1 MDWKMSKYIRQIN
14 LRVYLIMNLFET
26 LPHHKPFEI
35 MKNIILLISLL
46 ILSNS
51 LFSQS
56 SVVGEVREI
65 LTQKPLKSAYI
76 SFINIA
82 DSTKRSTIPTDSA
95 GKFTFSNIN
104 KGDYLLRASFIGFK
118 EYRQN
123 ITVSI
128 DSILIVP
135 TILLEENSQELNEV
149 KVIGQ
154 VAATIQKVDTLQF
167 NAKAFKV
174 NPDAMASDL
183 LEKLPGAVMEN
194 GKLQVQGDEVKQV
207 MIDGKLFFGKDATA
221 ALKNI
226 PSEVIDKIQVF
237 DQLSEQSQL
246 SGLDDGNTT
255 KTVNITTRPD
265 MRNGVFGRNTL
276 GFGTNDT
283 YKFNSSINR
292 FKGSSRFTVLLQSNN
307 INEQN
312 FSSEDLLGVA
322 SGSAQTRRGGG
333 GNRGGGGGGTDNSG
347 NFLVNN
353 QPGYNTTNALGINY
367 SNEWGKNLKFQGSYF
382 LNQANNSTVESIFQ
396 QYIQTTTTG
405 QTYTETSNS
414 STKSLN
420 HRAYFRL
427 EYKIDEKNSLVMTP
441 NLSIQNTDVNSNY
454 DGVTDLKGVKLN
466 DVSNKSVST
475 NQAVSFSNNIL
486 FRHRF
491 AKIGRALTFNVSTTF
506 SNREAD
512 RLLKSV
518 NNFYGTRPSSKILN
532 QDAITNADGWGLN
545 SSLYYSEPIGKRS
558 SVFLSTSFGYNENQ
572 SEKYAYN
579 FSDSEQIYNRLDT
592 LLSNVFNSDYYNYR
606 IGTGFRR
613 MSKELQLSAEVRYQ
627 NANLINEQIFPK
639 IYNLDRSFN
648 NILPSFS
655 IRYNIDGNA
664 KSLRFN
670 YQTQTQQPSITQLQE
685 VVNNNNPLRLSTGNS
700 ALSQEYQHQ
709 FSFRYTST
717 SKTNFSNFVALMSGN
732 VVMANITNSNFIAS
746 KDTVIDKNIILK
758 TGSQLTRPVNLDG
771 QYSMRGFL
779 SYGFPL
785 KFIKSNIN
793 SNLTA
798 NFSRTPGLNN
808 NILNYGDAQR
818 YSFGLVLSSNISTNL
833 DFTISSNSN
842 FSSFQNATFPS
853 LNNEY
858 FNQNL
863 KIRLNVIIGNGFV
876 FNTDATY
883 YSYSGLS
890 SSFNQKYTLW
900 NMAIAKKIFKNQT
913 GEIRLS
919 VFDLLKQNTS
929 IQRNITTNYI
939 EDVQSNVLQQYFML
953 SFGYNLRKYWKG

>member
-1 MDWKMSKYIRQIN
+1 
-14 LRVYLIMNLFET
+14 
-26 LPHHKPFEI
+26 
-35 MKNIILLISLL
+35 MKKIILLITLL
-46 ILSNS
+46 TLSNS

-56 SVVGEVREI
+56 SIVGEVREI
-65 LTQKPLKSAYI
+65 LTQKTLKSAYVSLI
-76 SFINIA
+76 DRT
-82 DSTKRSTIPTDSA
+82 DSTKRKTVPTNNF
-95 GKFTFSNIN
+95 GKFKFSGIN
-104 KGDYLLRASFIGFK
+104 KGDYSLRVSFIGFQ

-123 ITVSI
+123 IAVSTDSTVI
-128 DSILIVP
+128 IP
-135 TILLEENSQELNEV
+135 TILLEQNSKELNEV
-149 KVIGQ
+149 KVVGQ

-167 NAKAFKV
+167 NAKAYKV
-174 NPDAMASDL
+174 NPDANANEL
-183 LEKLPGAVMEN
+183 LEKLPGAMMEN
-194 GKLQVQGDEVKQV
+194 GKLQIQGDEVKQV

-255 KTVNITTRPD
+255 KTVNITTRPE
-265 MRNGVFGRNTL
+265 MRNGIFGRNSL
-276 GFGTNDT
+276 GFGTNDA

-292 FKGSSRFTVLLQSNN
+292 FKGNSRFTVLLQSNN

-312 FSSEDLLGVA
+312 FSSEDLIGVS
-322 SGSAQTRRGGG
+322 SGTVQTRRGGGGGGG
-333 GNRGGGGGGTDNSG
+333 GNRGGGGPQGGGTDNSG

-353 QPGYNTTNALGINY
+353 QPGYNKTNALGLNY

-382 LNQANNSTVESIFQ
+382 LNQANNSTLENTFQ
-396 QYIQTTTTG
+396 QYIQTTNTG
-405 QTYTETSNS
+405 QTYNETSNS

-427 EYKIDEKNSLVMTP
+427 EYKIDEKNSLIMTP

-454 DGVTDLKGVKLN
+454 NGLTNLKDVQLN
-466 DVSNKSVST
+466 DVANKSVNT
-475 NQAVSFSNNIL
+475 NQAINFSNNLL

-491 AKIGRALTFNVSTTF
+491 GKIGRALTFNVTTNF
-506 SNREAD
+506 SNREAE
-512 RLLKSV
+512 RLLNSV
-518 NNFYGTRPSSKILN
+518 NNFYGTRPSLRILN
-532 QDAITNADGWGLN
+532 QDAITNANGWGLN
-545 SSLYYSEPIGKRS
+545 TSLYYSEPVGKRNF
-558 SVFLSTSFGYNENQ
+558 VFLSTSFGYNENQ
-572 SEKYAYN
+572 SERYSYN

-613 MSKELQLSAEVRYQ
+613 LSKELQLSAEVRYQ
-627 NANLINEQIFPK
+627 NANLINEQVFPK
-639 IYNLDRSFN
+639 KYNLDRSFD

-655 IRYNIDGNA
+655 VRYNLDGKA
-664 KSLRFN
+664 KSFRFN

-700 ALSQEYQHQ
+700 SLSQEYQHQ
-709 FSFRYTST
+709 FSLRYTST
-717 SKTNFSNFVALMSGN
+717 SKSSFANFVALMSGN
-732 VVMANITNSNFIAS
+732 VVKGNITNSNFIAS
-746 KDTVIDKNIILK
+746 RDTIIDKNIVLK
-758 TGSQLTRPVNLDG
+758 TGSQFTRPVNLDG
-771 QYSMRGFL
+771 QYAVRGFL

-793 SNLTA
+793 SNFTT

-808 NILNYGDAQR
+808 NQLNYGDAQR
-818 YSFGLVLSSNISTNL
+818 YSFGLVLSSNISTNV

-842 FSSFQNATFPS
+842 FSSFQNTTFPS
-853 LNNEY
+853 LNNEF

-863 KIRLNVIIGNGFV
+863 KFRLNVIIGNGFV

-900 NMAIAKKIFKNQT
+900 NMAIAKKIFPKQT

-939 EDVQSNVLQQYFML
+939 EDTQSNVLQQYFML
-953 SFGYNLRKYWKG
+953 SFNYNLRKYWKG

>member
-1 MDWKMSKYIRQIN
+1 
-14 LRVYLIMNLFET
+14 
-26 LPHHKPFEI
+26 
-35 MKNIILLISLL
+35 MKKIGLLIFIT
-46 ILSNS
+46 ILFAQVR
-51 LFSQS
+51 LFSQTTIN
-56 SVVGEVREI
+56 GEIREKS
-65 LTQKPLKSAYI
+65 TQKILKSAYV
-76 SFINIA
+76 SLINLE
-82 DSTKRSTIPTDSA
+82 DSTKRKTAATGGD
-95 GKFTFSNIN
+95 GKFTFNAIIS
-104 KGDYLLRASFIGFK
+104 GSYSLRVSFLGYE

-123 ITVSI
+123 LVLG
-128 DSILIVP
+128 DSMLIIP
-135 TILLEENSQELNEV
+135 TIFLEENSKELNEV

-154 VAATIQKVDTLQF
+154 VAATIQKIDTLQF

-174 NPDAMASDL
+174 NPDAMASEL
-183 LEKLPGAVMEN
+183 LEKLPGAMMEN
-194 GKLQVQGDEVKQV
+194 GKLQIQGDEVKQV

-246 SGLDDGNTT
+246 SGLDDGNTI

-265 MRNGVFGRNTL
+265 MRNGVFGRNSL
-276 GFGTNDT
+276 GFGTNDS

-292 FKGSSRFTVLLQSNN
+292 FKGNSRFTVLLQSNN

-322 SGSAQTRRGGG
+322 SVSAQIRRG
-333 GNRGGGGGGTDNSG
+333 GNRGGGGGQQGGGGTDNSG

-353 QPGYNTTNALGINY
+353 QPGYNTTNALGLNY

-382 LNQANNSTVESIFQ
+382 LNQANNSTLENTFQ
-396 QYIQTTTTG
+396 QYIQTTNTG

-427 EYKIDEKNSLVMTP
+427 EYKIDDKNSLIMTP

-454 DGVTDLKGVKLN
+454 DGITDLKNVKLN
-466 DVSNKSVST
+466 DVSNRNISK
-475 NQAVSFSNNIL
+475 NQAVNFSNNLL

-491 AKIGRALTFNVSTTF
+491 GKIGRALTFNVSTNF

-518 NNFYGTRPSSKILN
+518 NNFYGTRPSLRMLN

-545 SSLYYSEPIGKRS
+545 TSLYYSEPIGKKN
-558 SVFLSTSFGYNENQ
+558 SVFVSTSFGYNENQ
-572 SEKYAYN
+572 SERYAYD
-579 FSDSEQIYNRLDT
+579 FSDAEQIYNRLDT
-592 LLSNVFNSDYYNYR
+592 LLSNVFNSDYYNYK

-613 MSKELQLSAEVRYQ
+613 MSKELQLSVEVRYQ
-627 NANLINEQIFPK
+627 NADLINEQIFPK
-639 IYNLDRSFN
+639 KYNLDRSFN

-655 IRYNIDGNA
+655 VRYNLNGKA
-664 KSLRFN
+664 KTLRFN

-685 VVNNNNPLRLSTGNS
+685 VVNNNNPLRLSTGNP
-700 ALSQEYQHQ
+700 ALLQEYQHQ
-709 FSFRYTST
+709 FSLRYTST
-717 SKTNFSNFVALMSGN
+717 SQTNFSNFVALMSGN
-732 VVMANITNSNFIAS
+732 VVRGNITNSNFIAS
-746 KDTVIDKNIILK
+746 KDTIIDQNIILK

-785 KFIKSNIN
+785 KFVKSNFN

-798 NFSRTPGLNN
+798 NFSRSPGLNN
-808 NILNYGDAQR
+808 SVLNYGDAQR

-842 FSSFQNATFPS
+842 FSSFQNTVFPN
-853 LNNEY
+853 LNNEF

-863 KIRLNVIIGNGFV
+863 KFRLNIIIGNGFV

-883 YSYSGLS
+883 YSFSGLTS
-890 SSFNQKYTLW
+890 TFNQKYTLW
-900 NMAIAKKIFKNQT
+900 NMAIAKKMFKNQS

-929 IQRNITTNYI
+929 IQRNITTNYV
-939 EDVQSNVLQQYFML
+939 EDVQSNVLQQYFMM
-953 SFGYNLRKYWKG
+953 SFNYNLKKYWKG

>member
-1 MDWKMSKYIRQIN
+1 
-14 LRVYLIMNLFET
+14 
-26 LPHHKPFEI
+26 
-35 MKNIILLISLL
+35 MKKILLLVNL
-46 ILSNS
+46 IIISNS
-51 LFSQS
+51 LFAQS
-56 SVVGEVREI
+56 TIVGEVREI
-65 LTQKPLKSAYI
+65 LTQKTLKSAYVSI
-76 SFINIA
+76 IDMA
-82 DSTKRSTIPTDSA
+82 DSSKRKTVPTDSI
-95 GKFTFSNIN
+95 GKFTFSGIN
-104 KGDYLLRASFIGFK
+104 NGNYSIRVSFLGFQ
-118 EYRQN
+118 ESRQN
-123 ITVSI
+123 LIISS
-128 DSILIVP
+128 DSTYNIS
-135 TILLEENSQELNEV
+135 TIFLEENSQQLNEV

-174 NPDAMASDL
+174 NPDANADEL
-183 LEKLPGAVMEN
+183 LEKLPGAIMDN
-194 GKLQVQGDEVKQV
+194 GKLQIQGDEVKQV

-246 SGLDDGNTT
+246 TGLDDGNTT

-265 MRNGVFGRNTL
+265 MRNGIFGRNSA
-276 GFGTNDT
+276 GIGTNDT
-283 YKFNSSINR
+283 YKVNASINR
-292 FKGSSRFTVLLQSNN
+292 FKGNSRFTALFQTNN
-307 INEQN
+307 INIQN

-333 GNRGGGGGGTDNSG
+333 SGNRGGGGQAGGGTDNSG

-353 QPGYNTTNALGINY
+353 QPGYNTTNALGLNY
-367 SNEWGKNLKFQGSYF
+367 SNEWGTKLKLQGSYF
-382 LNQANNSTVESIFQ
+382 LNQATNSIVENTFQ
-396 QYIQTTTTG
+396 QYIQSTNTG
-405 QTYTETSNS
+405 QTYTEGSNS
-414 STKSLN
+414 FSKSLN

-427 EYKIDEKNSLVMTP
+427 EYKIDDKNSLVMTP
-441 NLSIQNTDVNSNY
+441 NLSVQNTDLNSGY
-454 DGVTDLKGVKLN
+454 SGVTALKTQKLN
-466 DVSNKSVST
+466 DVVNDNIST
-475 NQAVSFSNNIL
+475 NYAINFSNNLL

-491 AKIGRALTFNVSTTF
+491 AKIGRSLTFNLTTTYN
-506 SNREAD
+506 NREAN

-518 NNFYGTRPSSKILN
+518 NNFYGATPSSKILN
-532 QDAITNADGWGLN
+532 QDAVTNANGWGITSN
-545 SSLYYSEPIGKRS
+545 LYYSEPLSRTS
-558 SVFLSTSFGYNENQ
+558 FVFVSTSFGYNENQ
-572 SEKYAYN
+572 SERYSYN
-579 FSDSEQIYNRLDT
+579 FSDSQQSYNRLDT

-606 IGTGFRR
+606 IGTGYRYN
-613 MSKELQLSAEVRYQ
+613 SKDLQISTEVRYQ
-627 NANLINEQIFPK
+627 NANLINEQIFPRK
-639 IYNLDRSFN
+639 YDLDRSFN

-655 IRYNIDGNA
+655 VRYNIGSKA

-670 YQTQTQQPSITQLQE
+670 YQTQTQQPSVNQLQE

-709 FSFRYTST
+709 FSLRYTST
-717 SKTNFSNFVALMSGN
+717 SLTNFSNFVALMSGN
-732 VVMANITNSNFIAS
+732 VVKANITNSNFIAS
-746 KDTVIDKNIILK
+746 KDTIINQNIVLK
-758 TGSQLTRPVNLDG
+758 TGSQLSRPVNLDG
-771 QYSMRGFL
+771 QYSVRGFL

-793 SNLTA
+793 SNFTA
-798 NFSRTPGLNN
+798 NFTRTPGLNN
-808 NILNYGDAQR
+808 NQLNYSDGQR
-818 YSFGLVLSSNISTNL
+818 YSFGLVLSSNISTKL

-842 FSSFQNATFPS
+842 FSSVQNTLSSS
-853 LNNEY
+853 LNNQY

-863 KIRLNVIIGNGFV
+863 KIRFNLIIGNGFI

-900 NMAIAKKIFKNQT
+900 NMAIAKKMFKNQS

-939 EDVQSNVLQQYFML
+939 EDTQSNVLQQYFML
-953 SFGYNLRKYWKG
+953 SFSYNLKKYWKG

>member
-1 MDWKMSKYIRQIN
+1 MKKIG
-14 LRVYLIMNLFET
+14 LLIFV
-26 LPHHKPFEI
+26 
-35 MKNIILLISLL
+35 ILLFAQAKV
-46 ILSNS
+46 
-51 LFSQS
+51 FSQTTIN
-56 SVVGEVREI
+56 GEIRERA
-65 LTQKPLKSAYI
+65 TQKILKSAYV
-76 SFINIA
+76 SLINSE
-82 DSTKRSTIPTDSA
+82 DSTKRKTVPTDGE
-95 GKFTFSNIN
+95 GKFTFSEIIAGN
-104 KGDYLLRASFIGFK
+104 YALRVSFLGYN

-123 ITVSI
+123 LTVG
-128 DSILIVP
+128 DSTLIIP
-135 TILLEENSQELNEV
+135 TIFLDENSKELNEV

-174 NPDAMASDL
+174 NPDAMANDL
-183 LEKLPGAVMEN
+183 LEKLPGAMMEN
-194 GKLQVQGDEVKQV
+194 GKLQIQGDEVKQV

-276 GFGTNDT
+276 GFGTNDS

-292 FKGSSRFTVLLQSNN
+292 FKGSSRFTILLQSNN
-307 INEQN
+307 VNEQN

-333 GNRGGGGGGTDNSG
+333 GNRGGGGGGGNDNSG

-353 QPGYNTTNALGINY
+353 QPGYNTTNALGLNY
-367 SNEWGKNLKFQGSYF
+367 SNEWGTKLKFQGSYF
-382 LNQANNSTVESIFQ
+382 LNQANNSTLENTFQ

-405 QTYTETSNS
+405 QTYMETSNS

-427 EYKIDEKNSLVMTP
+427 EYKTDEKNSLIMTP
-441 NLSIQNTDVNSNY
+441 NLSIQNTDVNSSY
-454 DGVTDLKGVKLN
+454 DGVTNLKSVKLN
-466 DVSNKSVST
+466 DVSNKSIST
-475 NQAVSFSNNIL
+475 NQAINFSNNIL

-491 AKIGRALTFNVSTTF
+491 SKVGRALTFNVSTSF
-506 SNREAD
+506 NNREAD

-518 NNFYGTRPSSKILN
+518 NNFYGTRPSSRILN

-558 SVFLSTSFGYNENQ
+558 SVFVSTSFGYNENQ
-572 SEKYAYN
+572 SERIAYN
-579 FSDSEQIYNRLDT
+579 FSDAEQTYNRLDT
-592 LLSNVFNSDYYNYR
+592 LLSNVFNSDYYNYK

-613 MSKELQLSAEVRYQ
+613 MTKELQISAEVRYQ
-627 NANLINEQIFPK
+627 NANLINEQIFPRK
-639 IYNLDRSFN
+639 YNLDRSFN
-648 NILPSFS
+648 NVLPSFS
-655 IRYNIDGNA
+655 VRYNLDGKA
-664 KSLRFN
+664 KTLRFN
-670 YQTQTQQPSITQLQE
+670 YQTQTQQPSISQLQE

-709 FSFRYTST
+709 FSLRYTST
-717 SKTNFSNFVALMSGN
+717 SQTNFSNFVALMSGN
-732 VVMANITNSNFIAS
+732 VVMANIISSNFIALR
-746 KDTVIDKNIILK
+746 DTIIDQNIILK

-793 SNLTA
+793 SNFTA

-808 NILNYGDAQR
+808 NVLNYGDAQR
-818 YSFGLVLSSNISTNL
+818 YSFGLVLSSNISTNV

-842 FSSFQNATFPS
+842 FSSFQNTTFPN
-853 LNNEY
+853 LNNEF

-953 SFGYNLRKYWKG
+953 SFNYNLRKYWKG

>member
-1 MDWKMSKYIRQIN
+1 
-14 LRVYLIMNLFET
+14 
-26 LPHHKPFEI
+26 
-35 MKNIILLISLL
+35 MKKIILLICSIL
-46 ILSNS
+46 LSNS
-51 LFSQS
+51 LFSQI

-65 LTQKPLKSAYI
+65 LTQKPLKSAYVSLI
-76 SFINIA
+76 KMT
-82 DSTKRSTIPTDSA
+82 DTTKRSTIPTDVT
-95 GKFTFSNIN
+95 GKFKFSEIN
-104 KGDYLLRASFIGFK
+104 KGNYSLRVSFIGFR
-118 EYRQN
+118 EYRKN
-123 ITVSI
+123 ITVSV
-128 DSILIVP
+128 DSVLTIPV
-135 TILLEENSQELNEV
+135 ILLEENSQELNEV

-154 VAATIQKVDTLQF
+154 VAAAIQKPDTLQF

-174 NPDAMASDL
+174 NPDAMANEM
-183 LEKLPGAVMEN
+183 LEKLPGAMIEN
-194 GKLQVQGDEVKQV
+194 GKLQIQGDEVKQV

-246 SGLDDGNTT
+246 SGLDDGNAT

-265 MRNGVFGRNTL
+265 MRNGIFGRNTL
-276 GFGTNDT
+276 GFGTNDA

-292 FKGSSRFTVLLQSNN
+292 FKGNSRFTILLQSNN
-307 INEQN
+307 VNEQN
-312 FSSEDLLGVA
+312 FSSEDLIGVS
-322 SGSAQTRRGGG
+322 SGTAQSRRSGGGGGGTRGGG
-333 GNRGGGGGGTDNSG
+333 GGQPGGGTDNSG

-353 QPGYNTTNALGINY
+353 QPGYNTTNALGLNY

-382 LNQANNSTVESIFQ
+382 LNQANNSTLENTFQ

-405 QTYTETSNS
+405 QTYNETSNS

-441 NLSIQNTDVNSNY
+441 NLSIQNTDLNSSY
-454 DGVTDLKGVKLN
+454 DGVTDLRGVKLN
-466 DVSNKSVST
+466 DVLNRSIST
-475 NQAVSFSNNIL
+475 NQAINFSNNLL

-491 AKIGRALTFNVSTTF
+491 TKIGRALTFNVSTNF

-518 NNFYGTRPSSKILN
+518 NNFYGARPTSRILN
-532 QDAITNADGWGLN
+532 QDAITNANGWGLN
-545 SSLYYSEPIGKRS
+545 SSLYYSEPVGKRNL
-558 SVFLSTSFGYNENQ
+558 VFLSTSFGHNENQ
-572 SEKYAYN
+572 SERYAYN
-579 FSDSEQIYNRLDT
+579 FSDAEQIYNRLDT

-613 MSKELQLSAEVRYQ
+613 MTKELQLSAEVRYQ
-627 NANLINEQIFPK
+627 NAHLMNEQIFPRK
-639 IYNLDRSFN
+639 NNLDRSFN
-648 NILPSFS
+648 NVLPSFS
-655 IRYNIDGNA
+655 LRYNLDGKA

-685 VVNNNNPLRLSTGNS
+685 VVNNNNPLRLSTGNAS
-700 ALSQEYQHQ
+700 LSQEYQHQ
-709 FSFRYTST
+709 FSLRYTST
-717 SKTNFSNFVALMSGN
+717 SQTNFSNFVALMSGN
-732 VVMANITNSNFIAS
+732 VVMKNITNSNFIAI
-746 KDTVIDKNIILK
+746 KDTIIDRNIILK

-779 SYGFPL
+779 SFGFPL
-785 KFIKSNIN
+785 KVIKSNLN

-808 NILNYGDAQR
+808 NQLNYGDAQR
-818 YSFGLVLSSNISTNL
+818 YSFGLVLSSNISTNF

-842 FSSFQNATFPS
+842 FSSFQNASFPS
-853 LNNEY
+853 LNNEF

-863 KIRLNVIIGNGFV
+863 KLRLNVIIGNGFV

-900 NMAIAKKIFKNQT
+900 NMAIGKKILPKQA
-913 GEIRLS
+913 GEIRFS

-929 IQRNITTNYI
+929 VQRNITTNYI

-953 SFGYNLRKYWKG
+953 SFNYNLRKYWKG

>member
-1 MDWKMSKYIRQIN
+1 MKKIG
-14 LRVYLIMNLFET
+14 LLIFV
-26 LPHHKPFEI
+26 
-35 MKNIILLISLL
+35 ILLCVQTRV
-46 ILSNS
+46 
-51 LFSQS
+51 FSQTTIN
-56 SVVGEVREI
+56 GEIRERA
-65 LTQKPLKSAYI
+65 TQKILKSAYV
-76 SFINIA
+76 SLINLE
-82 DSTKRSTIPTDSA
+82 DSTKRKNIPTDGD
-95 GKFTFSNIN
+95 GKFTFNEITS
-104 KGDYLLRASFIGFK
+104 GSYFLRVSFLGYA

-123 ITVSI
+123 ITVR
-128 DSILIVP
+128 DSIFNIP
-135 TILLEENSQELNEV
+135 TIFLEENSKELSEV

-154 VAATIQKVDTLQF
+154 VAATIQKMDTLQF

-174 NPDAMASDL
+174 NPDAMASEM
-183 LEKLPGAVMEN
+183 LEKLPGAMMEN
-194 GKLQVQGDEVKQV
+194 GKLQIQGDEVKQV

-255 KTVNITTRPD
+255 KTVNITTHPD
-265 MRNGVFGRNTL
+265 MRNGIFGRNTL

-312 FSSEDLLGVA
+312 FSSEDLIGVS
-322 SGSAQTRRGGG
+322 SGTAQARRGGG
-333 GNRGGGGGGTDNSG
+333 GGGNRGGGGGTDNSG
-347 NFLVNN
+347 NFLVSN
-353 QPGYNTTNALGINY
+353 QPGYNTTNALGLNY

-382 LNQANNSTVESIFQ
+382 LNQANNTTLENTFQ
-396 QYIQTTTTG
+396 QYIQTTNTG

-414 STKSLN
+414 FTKNLN

-427 EYKIDEKNSLVMTP
+427 EYKIDDNNSFVMTP
-441 NLSIQNTDVNSNY
+441 NLSIQNTDVNSSY
-454 DGVTDLKGVKLN
+454 DGITSLKTIKLN
-466 DVSNKSVST
+466 DVSNKSISE
-475 NQAVSFSNNIL
+475 NQAVNFSNNIL

-491 AKIGRALTFNVSTTF
+491 GKIGRALTFNVSTNF

-512 RLLKSV
+512 RLLKST
-518 NNFYGTRPSSKILN
+518 NNFYGNNPSSKILN
-532 QDAITNADGWGLN
+532 QDALTNSNGWGLN
-545 SSLYYSEPIGKRS
+545 TSLYYSEPVGKKN
-558 SVFLSTSFGYNENQ
+558 SVFVSTSFGYNENQ

-613 MSKELQLSAEVRYQ
+613 MSKELQISAEVRYQ
-627 NANLINEQIFPK
+627 NANLINEQTFPK
-639 IYNLDRSFN
+639 KYNLDRSFN

-655 IRYNIDGNA
+655 MRYNLEGKA
-664 KSLRFN
+664 KTLRFN

-700 ALSQEYQHQ
+700 SLSQEYQHQ
-709 FSFRYTST
+709 FSLRYTST
-717 SKTNFSNFVALMSGN
+717 SQTNFANFVALMSGN
-732 VVMANITNSNFIAS
+732 VVKGNITNSNFIAFR
-746 KDTVIDKNIILK
+746 DTIIDQNIILK
-758 TGSQLTRPVNLDG
+758 TGSQLSRPVNLDG
-771 QYSMRGFL
+771 AYSMRGFL

-785 KFIKSNIN
+785 KVIKSNIN
-793 SNLTA
+793 SNFTA

-808 NILNYGDAQR
+808 SQLNYSDAQR

-842 FSSFQNATFPS
+842 FSSVQNTLSSS
-853 LNNEY
+853 LNNQY

-863 KIRLNVIIGNGFV
+863 KFRLNVIIGNGFV

-900 NMAIAKKIFKNQT
+900 NMAIAKKMFKNQT

-939 EDVQSNVLQQYFML
+939 EDTQSNVLQQYFML
-953 SFGYNLRKYWKG
+953 SFSYNLKKYWKG

>member
-1 MDWKMSKYIRQIN
+1 
-14 LRVYLIMNLFET
+14 
-26 LPHHKPFEI
+26 
-35 MKNIILLISLL
+35 MKKIILLLCLL
-46 ILSNS
+46 ILSSS

-56 SVVGEVREI
+56 SIVGEVREI
-65 LTQKPLKSAYI
+65 LTQKPLKSAYV
-76 SFINIA
+76 SLVNVV
-82 DSTKRSTIPTDSA
+82 DSTKRIAIPTDSA
-95 GKFTFSNIN
+95 GKFKFSDIS
-104 KGDYLLRASFIGFK
+104 KGNYSLRVSFIGFK
-118 EYRQN
+118 EYRKS
-123 ITVSI
+123 ITVST

-154 VAATIQKVDTLQF
+154 VAAAIQKVDTIQF

-174 NPDAMASDL
+174 NPDAMASEM
-183 LEKLPGAVMEN
+183 LEKLPGAMMEN
-194 GKLQVQGDEVKQV
+194 GKLQIQGDEVKQV

-283 YKFNSSINR
+283 YKLNSSINR

-307 INEQN
+307 VNEQN

-333 GNRGGGGGGTDNSG
+333 GGGNRGGGGGGGTDNSG

-353 QPGYNTTNALGINY
+353 QPGYNTTNALGLNY
-367 SNEWGKNLKFQGSYF
+367 SNEWGKNLKLQGSYF

-396 QYIQTTTTG
+396 QYIQSTNTG
-405 QTYTETSNS
+405 QTYAETSNS

-427 EYKIDEKNSLVMTP
+427 EYKIDDRNSLIMTP
-441 NLSIQNTDVNSNY
+441 NLSIQNTEVISNY
-454 DGVTDLKGVKLN
+454 EGITDLKGVELN
-466 DVSNKSVST
+466 DVSNKSVSK
-475 NQAVSFSNNIL
+475 NQAINLSNNIL

-491 AKIGRALTFNVSTTF
+491 AKIGRALTFNVSTNF

-518 NNFYGTRPSSKILN
+518 NNFYGTRPSSRILN
-532 QDAITNADGWGLN
+532 QDAITNANGWGLN
-545 SSLYYSEPIGKRS
+545 SSLYYSEPVGKRN

-572 SEKYAYN
+572 SERYAYN
-579 FSDSEQIYNRLDT
+579 FSDSEQSYNRLDT

-613 MSKELQLSAEVRYQ
+613 MTKELQVSAEVRYQ
-627 NANLINEQIFPK
+627 NANLINEQIFPRK
-639 IYNLDRSFN
+639 YNLDRSFN
-648 NILPSFS
+648 NVLPSFS
-655 IRYNIDGNA
+655 VRYNLEGKA
-664 KSLRFN
+664 KMLRFN
-670 YQTQTQQPSITQLQE
+670 YQTQTQQPSISQLQE

-700 ALSQEYQHQ
+700 NLSQEYQHQ
-709 FSFRYTST
+709 LSLRYTST
-717 SKTNFSNFVALMSGN
+717 SQTNFSNFVALMSGN
-732 VVMANITNSNFIAS
+732 VVMGHITNSNFIAS
-746 KDTVIDKNIILK
+746 KDTVIDQNIILK

-785 KFIKSNIN
+785 KIIKSNIN
-793 SNLTA
+793 SNFAA

-808 NILNYGDAQR
+808 NVLNYGDAQR
-818 YSFGLVLSSNISTNL
+818 YSFGLVLSSNISTNV

-853 LNNEY
+853 LNNEF
-858 FNQNL
+858 FNQNV
-863 KIRLNVIIGNGFV
+863 KFRLNVIIGNGFV

-883 YSYSGLS
+883 YSYSGLTS
-890 SSFNQKYTLW
+890 TFNQKYTLW
-900 NMAIAKKIFKNQT
+900 NMAVAKKIFKNET

-939 EDVQSNVLQQYFML
+939 EDTQSNVLQQYFML
-953 SFGYNLRKYWKG
+953 SFNYNLRKYWKG

>member
-1 MDWKMSKYIRQIN
+1 
-14 LRVYLIMNLFET
+14 
-26 LPHHKPFEI
+26 
-35 MKNIILLISLL
+35 MKKIGLL
-46 ILSNS
+46 ILVTILFADER
-51 LFSQS
+51 LFSQITIN
-56 SVVGEVREI
+56 GEIRERA
-65 LTQKPLKSAYI
+65 TQKILKSAYV
-76 SFINIA
+76 SLINSE
-82 DSTKRSTIPTDSA
+82 DSTKRKTVPTDGE
-95 GKFTFSNIN
+95 GKFRFNEILTGNYS
-104 KGDYLLRASFIGFK
+104 LRVSFLRYE

-123 ITVSI
+123 LNVG
-128 DSILIVP
+128 DSTLTIP
-135 TILLEENSQELNEV
+135 TIFLVESSKELNEV

-174 NPDAMASDL
+174 NPDAMASEM
-183 LEKLPGAVMEN
+183 LEKLPGAMMEN
-194 GKLQVQGDEVKQV
+194 GKLQIQGDEVKQV

-276 GFGTNDT
+276 GFGTNDA

-292 FKGSSRFTVLLQSNN
+292 FKGSSRFTILLQSNDV
-307 INEQN
+307 NEQN

-333 GNRGGGGGGTDNSG
+333 GNRGGGGGGGNDNSG

-353 QPGYNTTNALGINY
+353 QPGYNTTNALGLNY
-367 SNEWGKNLKFQGSYF
+367 SNEWGENLKLQGSYF
-382 LNQANNSTVESIFQ
+382 LNQANNSTLENTFQ
-396 QYIQTTTTG
+396 QYIQTNSTG

-427 EYKIDEKNSLVMTP
+427 EYKIDEKNSLIMTP
-441 NLSIQNTDVNSNY
+441 NLSIQNTDVNSSY
-454 DGVTDLKGVKLN
+454 DGVTNLKSVKLN
-466 DVSNKSVST
+466 DVSNKSIST
-475 NQAVSFSNNIL
+475 NQAINFSNNIL

-491 AKIGRALTFNVSTTF
+491 GKIGRALTFNVSTNF

-512 RLLKSV
+512 RLLRSV
-518 NNFYGTRPSSKILN
+518 NNFYGTRPSSRILN

-572 SEKYAYN
+572 SERYAYN

-592 LLSNVFNSDYYNYR
+592 LLSNVFNSDYYNYK

-613 MSKELQLSAEVRYQ
+613 MSKELQISAEVRYQ

-639 IYNLDRSFN
+639 KYNLDRSFN
-648 NILPSFS
+648 NVLPSFS
-655 IRYNIDGNA
+655 VRYNLDGKA
-664 KSLRFN
+664 KTLRFN
-670 YQTQTQQPSITQLQE
+670 YQTQTQQPSISQLQE

-709 FSFRYTST
+709 FSLRYTST
-717 SKTNFSNFVALMSGN
+717 SQTNFSNFVALMSGN
-732 VVMANITNSNFIAS
+732 IVMANITNSNFIAS
-746 KDTVIDKNIILK
+746 KDTVIDQNIILK

-842 FSSFQNATFPS
+842 FSSFQNTTFPN
-853 LNNEY
+853 LNNEF

-863 KIRLNVIIGNGFV
+863 KFRLNVIIGNGFI